1 MTIIET
7 APDRLSLLRR
17 IRSVAIVGAS
27 ANPSRA
33 SNFVATYLLGAT
45 DWNVWFV
52 NPFETEILGN
62 EVYPALA
69 DLPIVPDV
77 VDVFRNHEDL
87 PEATAEAVAVGTPA
101 LWFQLGLIHDEAA
114 DSASTA
120 GLDVVQNRCLKI
132 EHARFAGGLHT
143 AGFDTGVIDSRRTRL
158 V

>member
-52 NPFETEILGN
+52 NPFET
-62 EVYPALA
+62 
-69 DLPIVPDV
+69 
-77 VDVFRNHEDL
+77 
-87 PEATAEAVAVGTPA
+87 
-101 LWFQLGLIHDEAA
+101 
-114 DSASTA
+114 
-120 GLDVVQNRCLKI
+120 
-132 EHARFAGGLHT
+132 
-143 AGFDTGVIDSRRTRL
+143 
-158 V
+158 